1 MYTFEP
7 PICIPKT
14 PAEGR
19 SPVSTRRAFAVR
31 WRPNA
36 RHHWV
41 FVVVALPPPPVT
53 SPATRLCVF
62 RRERLSSL
70 QDDHFLSA
78 SSVFIRM
85 TRTSVS
91 ADPQL
96 SLSASAPGVQDSGFP
111 LLLSANGVSPPPF
124 HLPVSVK
131 IPVSDL
137 DCDVIIYPKFS
148 KSSRI
153 YFNY

>member
-7 PICIPKT
+7 PICIPKM
-14 PAEGR
+14 PAEGG
-19 SPVSTRRAFAVR
+19 SPVSARQAFAVR
-31 WRPNA
+31 WRSNA
-36 RHHWV
+36 WHHWV
-41 FVVVALPPPPVT
+41 FVVVAFPPPPVT
-53 SPATRLCVF
+53 FPATRPCVF

-70 QDDHFLSA
+70 QDDHFPWP

-91 ADPQL
+91 AGPQL

-111 LLLSANGVSPPPF
+111 LLLSANGVSPHPF

-137 DCDVIIYPKFS
+137 DYAAIIYPKNS

-153 YFNY
+153 YFN